1 MKPTSLNSGLRVF
14 FLTAVLCFDFLFSSG
29 FRYLKHIKMST
40 LFQVSPYTIIL
51 KYSIHQS
58 DKCMGAVYK
67 LISSRGHCYIIHVLF
82 VCFFF
87 GSTIVSQA
95 ERIYQCMFNLIQQ
108 SKKITRNS
116 LNALLQMT
124 LTRHIRLALTLW

>member
-1 MKPTSLNSGLRVF
+1 MHGSGVQ
-14 FLTAVLCFDFLFSSG
+14 TDFQQRALLHHTRFIC
-29 FRYLKHIKMST
+29 L
-40 LFQVSPYTIIL
+40 
-51 KYSIHQS
+51 
-58 DKCMGAVYK
+58 
-67 LISSRGHCYIIHVLF
+67 
-82 VCFFF
+82 FFF
-87 GSTIVSQA
+87 RSTIVSQA

>member
-1 MKPTSLNSGLRVF
+1 
-14 FLTAVLCFDFLFSSG
+14 
-29 FRYLKHIKMST
+29 
-40 LFQVSPYTIIL
+40 
-51 KYSIHQS
+51 
-58 DKCMGAVYK
+58 MGAVYK

-82 VCFFF
+82 VFFFF